1 MFATYWSQ
9 DLEVK
14 ETFREA
20 IRCKVELERLAMN
33 QRVDDNLP
41 RLLAWIAKPIVNMD
55 FRATRNKWNT
65 QGAQG
70 EGTVSGALSWWLS
83 KTYNVFDDVVLEV
96 RPGEFIQLD
105 HIVICPAGV
114 FVLETKTWSGSIIC
128 NHRGC
133 RMWQGRHL
141 VQLDGNPVLQNERHI
156 RLLHEWMQTAVPE
169 VRMDREHLYPI
180 VVFKKLEKLKVEDD
194 CGMPVVEG
202 GIAAT
207 QEIHWHHDVVLT
219 LDQIETLCL
228 AIKHAKP
235 LVMDATSAVGA
246 GGPNR
251 VIASH
256 QSAAPVAGSVHVGAT
271 PWTQG
276 NVEEG
281 TTKGGRRFVRVH
293 GTKEQAQTVA
303 KLRETQGQYPGDVKQ
318 DQKDLGVWYFYLTTE
333 RKQQHPCGEAIPMRE
348 VANEQDHVEH
358 GRHQGGLRDC

>member
-9 DLEVK
+9 DLEVQK
-14 ETFREA
+14 AFREA
-20 IRCKVELERLAMN
+20 IRRKVELERLAMN

-41 RLLAWIAKPIVNMD
+41 RLLAWIAKPIVNMN
-55 FRATRNKWNT
+55 FRATRANWNA
-65 QGAQG
+65 QGA

-96 RPGEFIQLD
+96 HPGEFIQLD

-114 FVLETKTWSGSIIC
+114 FVLETKTWSGSVIC

-156 RLLHEWMQTAVPE
+156 RVLYEWMRTAVPE
-169 VRMDREHLYPI
+169 VHMDREHLYPI

-207 QEIHWHHDVVLT
+207 QEIHRHHDVVLT
-219 LDQIETLCL
+219 LEQIETLCL

-235 LVMDATSAVGA
+235 LGTDVTAVVDVGR
-246 GGPNR
+246 PNK
-251 VIASH
+251 VAASH
-256 QSAAPVAGSVHVGAT
+256 QPAASVARSEPVDAT
-271 PWTQG
+271 PEGQG
-276 NVEEG
+276 DVEEG
-281 TTKGGRRFVRVH
+281 TTKGGRHFVRVR
-293 GTKEQAQTVA
+293 GTKERAQAIA
-303 KLRETQGQYPGDVKQ
+303 RLRETQGQHRGDVKQ

-333 RKQQHPCGEAIPMRE
+333 KK
-348 VANEQDHVEH
+348 
-358 GRHQGGLRDC
+358 

>member
-1 MFATYWSQ
+1 VFATYWSQ

-14 ETFREA
+14 RAFREA
-20 IRCKVELERLAMN
+20 IRRKVELERQAMN

-41 RLLAWIAKPIVNMD
+41 RLLAWIAKPLVNMD
-55 FRATRNKWNT
+55 FRATRAKWNA
-65 QGAQG
+65 QGAGG
-70 EGTVSGALSWWLS
+70 EGTVSDALSFWLS
-83 KTYNVFDDVVLEV
+83 TAYNVFDDVVLEV

-114 FVLETKTWSGSIIC
+114 FVLETKTWRGSIIC

-156 RLLHEWMQTAVPE
+156 RLLHEWMRMAVPE
-169 VRMDREHLYPI
+169 LRMDRENLYPI

-207 QEIHWHHDVVLT
+207 QEIHRHHNVVLT
-219 LDQIETLCL
+219 LEQIETLCL

-235 LVMDATSAVGA
+235 LGMDVTAAIGVGRPA
-246 GGPNR
+246 K
-251 VIASH
+251 VAASP
-256 QSAAPVAGSVHVGAT
+256 QPVAPVARSVPVGVT
-271 PWTQG
+271 PEG
-276 NVEEG
+276 ECDVEEG

-293 GTKEQAQTVA
+293 GTKEQAQTIA
-303 KLRETQGQYPGDVKQ
+303 RLREQQGQHPSDVKQ
-318 DQKDLGVWYFYLTTE
+318 DQKDMGVWYFYLTTE
-333 RKQQHPCGEAIPMRE
+333 RK
-348 VANEQDHVEH
+348 
-358 GRHQGGLRDC
+358 

>member
-9 DLEVK
+9 DLEVQK
-14 ETFREA
+14 AFREA
-20 IRCKVELERLAMN
+20 IRHKVELERLAMN

-55 FRATRNKWNT
+55 FRATRATWNA
-65 QGAQG
+65 QGAEG

-96 RPGEFIQLD
+96 HPGEFIQLD

-141 VQLDGNPVLQNERHI
+141 VQLDGNPVSQNERHI
-156 RLLHEWMQTAVPE
+156 KLLYEWMRTAVPE
-169 VRMDREHLYPI
+169 LHMDREHLYPI

-207 QEIHWHHDVVLT
+207 QEIHRHHDVVLT
-219 LDQIETLCL
+219 LEQIETLCL

-235 LVMDATSAVGA
+235 LATDVT
-246 GGPNR
+246 
-251 VIASH
+251 
-256 QSAAPVAGSVHVGAT
+256 APVLTSSEKPGE
-271 PWTQG
+271 
-276 NVEEG
+276 VEEG
-281 TTKGGRRFVRVH
+281 ITKGGRRFVRVH
-293 GTKEQAQTVA
+293 GTKEQTQAIA
-303 KLRETQGQYPGDVKQ
+303 RLREKQGQHPSEVKQ
-318 DQKDLGVWYFYLTTE
+318 DQKDVGVWYFYLTTE
-333 RKQQHPCGEAIPMRE
+333 RK
-348 VANEQDHVEH
+348 
-358 GRHQGGLRDC
+358 

>member
-9 DLEVK
+9 DLEVQNA
-14 ETFREA
+14 FREA
-20 IRCKVELERLAMN
+20 IHRKVELERQAMN

-55 FRATRNKWNT
+55 FRATRAKWNA

-70 EGTVSGALSWWLS
+70 EGTVSSALSWWLS

-96 RPGEFIQLD
+96 QPGEFIQLD
-105 HIVICPAGV
+105 HLVICPAGV

-141 VQLDGNPVLQNERHI
+141 VQLDGNPVSQNERHI
-156 RLLHEWMQTAVPE
+156 RLLYEWMRTAVPE
-169 VRMDREHLYPI
+169 VHMDREHLYPI

-207 QEIHWHHDVVLT
+207 QEIHRHHDVVLT
-219 LDQIETLCL
+219 LEQIETLCL

-235 LVMDATSAVGA
+235 LGMDATAAVGIGRPTKVA
-246 GGPNR
+246 
-251 VIASH
+251 ASP
-256 QSAAPVAGSVHVGAT
+256 QLVAPVARSVSVGVT
-271 PWTQG
+271 PEEEG
-276 NVEEG
+276 DVEEG

-293 GTKEQAQTVA
+293 GTKEQAQA
-303 KLRETQGQYPGDVKQ
+303 IARLRETQSQRPGDVKQ
-318 DQKDLGVWYFYLTTE
+318 DQKDAGVWYFYLTAE
-333 RKQQHPCGEAIPMRE
+333 KK
-348 VANEQDHVEH
+348 
-358 GRHQGGLRDC
+358 

>member
-1 MFATYWSQ
+1 MFARYWSQ
-9 DLEVK
+9 DLEVQK
-14 ETFREA
+14 AFREA
-20 IRCKVELERLAMN
+20 IRRKVELERQAVN

-41 RLLAWIAKPIVNMD
+41 RLLAWIAKPIANRD
-55 FRATRNKWNT
+55 FRATRAKLDE
-65 QGAQG
+65 QGVEG

-83 KTYNVFDDVVLEV
+83 KAYNVFDDVVVEV

-156 RLLHEWMQTAVPE
+156 RLLHEWMRTAVPE
-169 VRMDREHLYPI
+169 LHMDREHLYPI

-207 QEIHWHHDVVLT
+207 QEIHRHHDVVLT
-219 LDQIETLCL
+219 LEQIETLCL

-235 LVMDATSAVGA
+235 LATDVT
-246 GGPNR
+246 
-251 VIASH
+251 
-256 QSAAPVAGSVHVGAT
+256 APVLTSSQKPGE
-271 PWTQG
+271 
-276 NVEEG
+276 VEEG
-281 TTKGGRRFVRVH
+281 ITKGGRRFVRVH
-293 GTKEQAQTVA
+293 GTKEQTQAIAT
-303 KLRETQGQYPGDVKQ
+303 LRETQGQHPGDVKQ
-318 DQKDLGVWYFYLTTE
+318 DQKDTGVWYFYLTTE
-333 RKQQHPCGEAIPMRE
+333 RK
-348 VANEQDHVEH
+348 
-358 GRHQGGLRDC
+358 

>member
-9 DLEVK
+9 DLEVQK
-14 ETFREA
+14 AFREA
-20 IRCKVELERLAMN
+20 IRRKVELERQAMN

-55 FRATRNKWNT
+55 FRVTRSKWDA
-65 QGAQG
+65 QGAEG

-96 RPGEFIQLD
+96 HPGEFIQLD

-133 RMWQGRHL
+133 RMWQGKRL

-156 RLLHEWMQTAVPE
+156 RLLYEWMRTAVPE
-169 VRMDREHLYPI
+169 VHMDREHLYPI

-207 QEIHWHHDVVLT
+207 QEIHRHHDVVLT
-219 LDQIETLCL
+219 LEQIETLCL

-235 LVMDATSAVGA
+235 LGTDVT
-246 GGPNR
+246 
-251 VIASH
+251 
-256 QSAAPVAGSVHVGAT
+256 APVLTSSEKPGD
-271 PWTQG
+271 
-276 NVEEG
+276 VEEG
-281 TTKGGRRFVRVH
+281 TTKGGRHFVRVH
-293 GTKEQAQTVA
+293 GTKEQAQTIA
-303 KLRETQGQYPGDVKQ
+303 RLRETQGQCPGDVKQ
-318 DQKDLGVWYFYLTTE
+318 DQKDVGVWYFYLTTE
-333 RKQQHPCGEAIPMRE
+333 RK
-348 VANEQDHVEH
+348 
-358 GRHQGGLRDC
+358 

>member
-9 DLEVK
+9 DLEVQK
-14 ETFREA
+14 AFREA
-20 IRCKVELERLAMN
+20 IRRKVELERLAMN

-41 RLLAWIAKPIVNMD
+41 RLLAWIAKPIVNLD
-55 FRATRNKWNT
+55 FRATRSKWNA

-70 EGTVSGALSWWLS
+70 EGTVSDALSWWLS
-83 KTYNVFDDVVLEV
+83 KAYNVFDDVVLEV

-156 RLLHEWMQTAVPE
+156 RLLYGWMQTAVPE
-169 VRMDREHLYPI
+169 VRIDREHLYPI

-207 QEIHWHHDVVLT
+207 QEIHGHHDVVLT
-219 LDQIETLCL
+219 LEQIETLCL
-228 AIKHAKP
+228 DIKHAKP
-235 LVMDATSAVGA
+235 LGTDVTAAVDFRRPTKVSASRQPAASVAISEPVDPTSRA
-246 GGPNR
+246 
-251 VIASH
+251 
-256 QSAAPVAGSVHVGAT
+256 
-271 PWTQG
+271 QG
-276 NVEEG
+276 DLEEG
-281 TTKGGRRFVRVH
+281 TTKGGRHFVRVH
-293 GTKEQAQTVA
+293 GTKEQAQTIA
-303 KLRETQGQYPGDVKQ
+303 RLRETQGQYAGDVKQ
-318 DQKDLGVWYFYLTTE
+318 DQKDLGVWYFYLD
-333 RKQQHPCGEAIPMRE
+333 QQEKPA
-348 VANEQDHVEH
+348 D
-358 GRHQGGLRDC
+358 

>member
-9 DLEVK
+9 DLEVQK
-14 ETFREA
+14 AFREA
-20 IRCKVELERLAMN
+20 IRRKVELERQAMN

-55 FRATRNKWNT
+55 FRATRSKWDA

-133 RMWQGRHL
+133 RMWQGKHL
-141 VQLDGNPVLQNERHI
+141 VQLEGNPISQNERHI
-156 RLLHEWMQTAVPE
+156 RSLHEWMRTTVPE
-169 VRMDREHLYPI
+169 LHMDREHLYPI

-207 QEIHWHHDVVLT
+207 QEIHRHHDVVLT
-219 LDQIETLCL
+219 SEQIETLCL

-235 LVMDATSAVGA
+235 LGTDATAAVDVGR
-246 GGPNR
+246 PNK
-251 VIASH
+251 VAASH
-256 QSAAPVAGSVHVGAT
+256 QPAASVARSEPVDAT
-271 PWTQG
+271 PEGQRD
-276 NVEEG
+276 VEEG

-293 GTKEQAQTVA
+293 GTKEQAQTIA
-303 KLRETQGQYPGDVKQ
+303 RSREKQGQHPSDVKQ
-318 DQKDLGVWYFYLTTE
+318 DQKDLSVWYFYLTTE
-333 RKQQHPCGEAIPMRE
+333 KK
-348 VANEQDHVEH
+348 
-358 GRHQGGLRDC
+358 

>member
-9 DLEVK
+9 DLEVQK
-14 ETFREA
+14 AFREA
-20 IRCKVELERLAMN
+20 IRRKVELERLAMN

-55 FRATRNKWNT
+55 FRATRNKWNA
-65 QGAQG
+65 QGAGG

-83 KTYNVFDDVVLEV
+83 KTYNIFDDVVLEV

-141 VQLDGNPVLQNERHI
+141 VRLDGNPVLQNERHI

-169 VRMDREHLYPI
+169 VRMDREYLYPI
-180 VVFKKLEKLKVEDD
+180 VVFKKLEKLRVEDD

-207 QEIHWHHDVVLT
+207 QEIHRHHDAVLASE
-219 LDQIETLCL
+219 QIEALCL

-235 LVMDATSAVGA
+235 LVMDTGSAVGIVRPA
-246 GGPNR
+246 KATVSR
-251 VIASH
+251 
-256 QSAAPVAGSVHVGAT
+256 QSAAPVARSAPVDAT
-271 PWTQG
+271 PGAQG

-281 TTKGGRRFVRVH
+281 TTRGGRHFVRVH
-293 GTKEQAQTVA
+293 GTKERAQAIA
-303 KLRETQGQYPGDVKQ
+303 RLRETQGQHPGDVKQ
-318 DQKDLGVWYFYLTTE
+318 DQKDTGVWYFYLTTE
-333 RKQQHPCGEAIPMRE
+333 RK
-348 VANEQDHVEH
+348 
-358 GRHQGGLRDC
+358 

>member
-9 DLEVK
+9 DLEVQK
-14 ETFREA
+14 AFREA
-20 IRCKVELERLAMN
+20 IRHKVELERLAMN
-33 QRVDDNLP
+33 QGVDDNLP

-55 FRATRNKWNT
+55 FRATRAKWNT
-65 QGAQG
+65 QGAEG

-96 RPGEFIQLD
+96 HPGEFIQLD

-141 VQLDGNPVLQNERHI
+141 VQLDGNPVSQNERHI
-156 RLLHEWMQTAVPE
+156 RSLHEWMRTAVPE
-169 VRMDREHLYPI
+169 LRLDRGHLYPI

-207 QEIHWHHDVVLT
+207 QEIHRHQDVVLT
-219 LDQIETLCL
+219 LEQIETLCL

-235 LVMDATSAVGA
+235 LATDVT
-246 GGPNR
+246 
-251 VIASH
+251 
-256 QSAAPVAGSVHVGAT
+256 APVLTSSEKPGE
-271 PWTQG
+271 
-276 NVEEG
+276 VEEG

-293 GTKEQAQTVA
+293 GTKEQAQA
-303 KLRETQGQYPGDVKQ
+303 IARLRETQGQHPSEVKQ
-318 DQKDLGVWYFYLTTE
+318 DQKDVGVWYFYLTTE
-333 RKQQHPCGEAIPMRE
+333 RK
-348 VANEQDHVEH
+348 
-358 GRHQGGLRDC
+358 

>member
-9 DLEVK
+9 DLEVQK
-14 ETFREA
+14 AFREA
-20 IRCKVELERLAMN
+20 IRRKVELERQAMN

-55 FRATRNKWNT
+55 FRATRSKWDA
-65 QGAQG
+65 QGAGG

-141 VQLDGNPVLQNERHI
+141 VQLDGNPVSQNERHI
-156 RLLHEWMQTAVPE
+156 KLLYEWMRTAVPE
-169 VRMDREHLYPI
+169 LHMDREHLYPL

-202 GIAAT
+202 GVAAT
-207 QEIHWHHDVVLT
+207 QEIHRHHDVVLT
-219 LDQIETLCL
+219 LEQIETLCL

-235 LVMDATSAVGA
+235 LGTDATAVVA
-246 GGPNR
+246 VDRPNK
-251 VIASH
+251 VVASR
-256 QSAAPVAGSVHVGAT
+256 QSAASVGRSAPVDT
-271 PWTQG
+271 TQETQG
-276 NVEEG
+276 DIEEG
-281 TTKGGRRFVRVH
+281 TTKGGRHFVRVH
-293 GTKEQAQTVA
+293 GTKEQAQA
-303 KLRETQGQYPGDVKQ
+303 IGRSREKQGQHPSDVKQ
-318 DQKDLGVWYFYLTTE
+318 DQKDLGVWYFYFTTE
-333 RKQQHPCGEAIPMRE
+333 KK
-348 VANEQDHVEH
+348 
-358 GRHQGGLRDC
+358 